1 MRFVVCAGPQ
11 YRQIPT
17 LSMPSPN
24 FASAAGDAALD
35 AQALAGLRALDP
47 SGENRLI
54 ERVVRAFESSS
65 DKLLPQLRDALGTG
79 DHATI
84 RHVAHT
90 LKSSSASVGA
100 LKLSRLCAEI
110 ETMLREG
117 RGDGIDTRVAL
128 VHAEVEGTRRALRKL
143 LDGAA

>member
-1 MRFVVCAGPQ
+1 
-11 YRQIPT
+11 
-17 LSMPSPN
+17 MPSTN
-24 FASAAGDAALD
+24 TASAVSDAALD

-65 DKLLPQLRDALGTG
+65 DKLLPQLRDALAQG
-79 DHATI
+79 DSATI

-100 LKLSRLCAEI
+100 LSLSRLCAEI
-110 ETMLREG
+110 ETMIREG
-117 RGDGIDTRVAL
+117 SEKGIETRVARI
-128 VHAEVEGTRRALRKL
+128 HAEVEGARRALRRL
-143 LDGAA
+143 LDEAA

>member
-1 MRFVVCAGPQ
+1 MLA
-11 YRQIPT
+11 
-17 LSMPSPN
+17 SN
-24 FASAAGDAALD
+24 FASAAGDSALD

-65 DKLLPQLRDALGTG
+65 DKLLPQLRDALGSSDG
-79 DHATI
+79 ETI

-110 ETMLREG
+110 EAMMREG
-117 RGDGIDTRVAL
+117 LKDGIDTRVAL
-128 VHAEVEGTRRALRKL
+128 VHAEVEGTRRALRRL
-143 LDGAA
+143 LEGQA